1 MKAAP
6 NKAQSLKTAHNLIS
20 KHNCGKVN
28 YSADL
33 LTYRK
38 RAKAK
43 YSQNTLLRHLVK
55 LNSPL
60 KEKYE
65 QSQFCSFT
73 LIQSGHTFTA
83 RYCKQRW
90 CKVCNRIRTGK
101 LMRGYSDTIEAMSEP
116 QFLTLTIP
124 NVSGENLRDSIKE
137 MTGKIQKIQ
146 DLRRKRKQPLIKAI
160 RKLECTYNPDRD
172 NYHPHF
178 HFIIESKEQAEQLK
192 AAWIERNPEAL
203 EYLQDIRPAHNPIE
217 LFKYFAKLTSKS
229 SKDTQILKD
238 GKKSREEWHYPK
250 ALDLIFT
257 AIQGMRIIQPMGG
270 VKMVSDEIEE
280 IESVENVESAND
292 TALWMWHKV
301 GTDKDRY
308 TYDWVNTFTGEL
320 LTGYEPTEKEYNYQK
335 RIRYL
340 QT

>member
-6 NKAQSLKTAHNLIS
+6 NKAKSLKTAHNLIS
-20 KHNCGKVN
+20 KHNCGKVQ

-33 LTYRK
+33 LTYQK

-43 YSQNTLLRHLVK
+43 FSQNTVLRHLVK
-55 LNSPL
+55 LNSKL
-60 KEKYE
+60 KEKYI
-65 QSQFCSFT
+65 QSQFCSFS
-73 LIQSGHTFTA
+73 LMQSGQTFTA

-101 LMRGYSDTIEAMSEP
+101 LMRGYSDTIEAMKEP

-124 NVSGENLRDSIKE
+124 NVEAENLRDSIKQ
-137 MTGKIQKIQ
+137 MTANVQKIQ
-146 DLRRKRKQPLIKAI
+146 DLRRKNKQPLLKAI
-160 RKLECTYNPDRD
+160 RKLECTYNPDRN

-192 AAWIERNPEAL
+192 AAWINRNPEAL
-203 EYLQDIRPAHNPIE
+203 EYLQDIRPATNPIE

-229 SKDTQILKD
+229 SKDTRIFKH
-238 GKKSREEWHYPK
+238 GKKSREEYHYPK
-250 ALDLIFT
+250 ALDTIFSS
-257 AIQGMRIIQPMGG
+257 IQGLRIIQPMGG
-270 VKMVSDEIEE
+270 IKMVSDEIEE
-280 IESVENVESAND
+280 IESVENVESEND
-292 TALWMWHKV
+292 NAVWMWKKI
-301 GTDKDRY
+301 GTDKEKF
-308 TYDWVNTFTGEL
+308 TYDWVNIFTGEL
-320 LTGYEPTEKEYNYQK
+320 LTGYEPNDKEWKYSK